1 MKLSY
6 CSVLTRALGIAL
18 VCFALGISTSAQAAL
33 ITLSDLS
40 SDELGDM
47 TPTPAEDLSAT
58 LLLNISGPDELTLS
72 VTNDTTVPT
81 AYDIDAVYFN
91 ALSNVTA
98 LTLESVGGTTCV
110 AGDDRGQLD
119 LVVELIGRD
128 LRRNDVFVGT
138 DDRAAGTQEEDGIL
152 GHART
157 HALHQL
163 PHLLDVA
170 VVVDGDADELPRP
183 GDRGAKPD
191 IGEGYALRDWDIAH
205 EGAPPLRRQPCAEI
219 RVGQIEQ
226 LERIVRGR
234 ASDPQIRDV
243 VLHAGLP

>member
-18 VCFALGISTSAQAAL
+18 ICFALGISTSAQAAL

-110 AGDDRGQLD
+110 AGDGSDCGWILGTALMVDGFGDHDFGVIDGVGIDPDQITPGES
-119 LVVELIGRD
+119 VEF
-128 LRRNDVFVGT
+128 VFSI
-138 DDRAAGTQEEDGIL
+138 AGTSPFLDTDFVAFSDIMGGGTATLAAAKFVNGPEDDSGFGAAVPEPGTAVLLGLGLLGI
-152 GHART
+152 
-157 HALHQL
+157 
-163 PHLLDVA
+163 A
-170 VVVDGDADELPRP
+170 VS
-183 GDRGAKPD
+183 
-191 IGEGYALRDWDIAH
+191 
-205 EGAPPLRRQPCAEI
+205 RR
-219 RVGQIEQ
+219 R
-226 LERIVRGR
+226 
-234 ASDPQIRDV
+234 S
-243 VLHAGLP
+243 